1 MVHNQI
7 IPLSNY
13 GLISCYGASDAAE
26 KFLQG
31 QLTCDVK
38 KITTEQTSL
47 SCYCDHKGRVQ
58 ATLRIFLAAGI
69 YYLSLPQAILPPTL
83 NELKKFGLFSKVTL
97 EDVTSD
103 WQQYALIGS
112 DIAAQLQTY
121 FTALPEKTNEL
132 IQKDDLLLIRVS
144 AELPIFLLLAKHNA
158 HLKLFETIQANALVS
173 DENQWDL
180 WLIKLGIAKIY
191 LQTIG
196 LFTPHALNYQ
206 ELDAISFTKGCYRG
220 QEIVARMHYLGK
232 LKYQLMQATV
242 TTSIT
247 PEPGSKLMN
256 AEQHA
261 IGEIIM
267 VAHEKPNQYHLLITV
282 AITATT
288 HDIYLTDSQAIKI
301 NLIPL
306 KEQE

>member
-1 MVHNQI
+1 MLPNQV

-13 GLISCYGASDAAE
+13 GLISCYGELDAAE

-31 QLTCDVK
+31 QLTCDVTP
-38 KITTEQTSL
+38 ITTEQTSL

-69 YYLSLPQAILPPTL
+69 YYLSLPQAILSPTL
-83 NELKKFGLFSKVTL
+83 NELKKFGMFSKVTL
-97 EDVTSD
+97 EDVSAT

-112 DIAAQLQTY
+112 ELATQLQSY
-121 FTALPEKTNEL
+121 FNTLPEKTNEL
-132 IQKDDLLLIRVS
+132 LQKDDLLLLRVR
-144 AELPIFLLLAKHNA
+144 EKLPIFLLYAKHNA
-158 HLKLFETIQANALVS
+158 QLKLFEAIQVNALVT

-180 WLIKLGIAKIY
+180 LLIQLGIAKIY
-191 LQTIG
+191 PQTIG

-232 LKYQLMQATV
+232 LKYQLMQASV
-242 TTSIT
+242 TTALA
-247 PEPGSKLMN
+247 PEPGSTLMN
-256 AEQHA
+256 AEQHSV
-261 IGEIIM
+261 GEVVM
-267 VAHEKPNQYHLLITV
+267 VAQEKPNQYRLLVTV
-282 AITATT
+282 ALAAVANA
-288 HDIYLTDSQAIKI
+288 IYLADSQQVKI
-301 NLIPL
+301 SLIPL